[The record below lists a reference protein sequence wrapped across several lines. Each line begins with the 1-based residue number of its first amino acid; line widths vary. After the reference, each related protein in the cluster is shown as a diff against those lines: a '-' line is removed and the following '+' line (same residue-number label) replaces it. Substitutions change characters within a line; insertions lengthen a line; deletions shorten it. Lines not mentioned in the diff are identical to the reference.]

1 MFYFSLRKQTFGH
14 PERRNRA
21 AVECAASATT
31 GRPAL
36 LAYMVSTHDRNFPI
50 ATKRRFMDARGNGR
64 EPLYTASSR
73 TWKGEARH
81 SKPMLNICLYYIAGS
96 CGRKPINCKETEGAF
111 LRTRMLLLLQILA
124 SGFKIA
130 EIFDYYNFSF
140 DLIETE
146 CRTQRIGKCIN
157 HSRFHPQNQYASVRW
172 ISLKLP
178 EKTTIEN
185 KSYNKMTT
193 RKYDKT
199 YQS

>member
-111 LRTRMLLLLQILA
+111 LRTRMLLLAYKSLLQVSRSLRFSIIIIFR
-124 SGFKIA
+124 STSSKPNA
-130 EIFDYYNFSF
+130 ERNVS
-140 DLIETE
+140 
-146 CRTQRIGKCIN
+146 
-157 HSRFHPQNQYASVRW
+157 ASVLTIHVFIHKTSMNLFDESAWSYRR
-172 ISLKLP
+172 KLP
-178 EKTTIEN
+178 
-185 KSYNKMTT
+185 
-193 RKYDKT
+193 
-199 YQS
+199 

>member
-1 MFYFSLRKQTFGH
+1 MCSECH
-14 PERRNRA
+14 NR
-21 AVECAASATT
+21 S
-31 GRPAL
+31 
-36 LAYMVSTHDRNFPI
+36 
-50 ATKRRFMDARGNGR
+50 
-64 EPLYTASSR
+64 ASS
-73 TWKGEARH
+73 ARVYGIH
-81 SKPMLNICLYYIAGS
+81 ARSEFSDSHQAAIY
-96 CGRKPINCKETEGAF
+96 GRARK
-111 LRTRMLLLLQILA
+111 RTRAVIHGLESNLERGGSTFEAQYLLVLYRWQLRPQTDQLQGNRGCLPKDSNASTCLQILA

-157 HSRFHPQNQYASVRW
+157 HSRFHPQNQYESVRW

-185 KSYNKMTT
+185 KSYSKMTT